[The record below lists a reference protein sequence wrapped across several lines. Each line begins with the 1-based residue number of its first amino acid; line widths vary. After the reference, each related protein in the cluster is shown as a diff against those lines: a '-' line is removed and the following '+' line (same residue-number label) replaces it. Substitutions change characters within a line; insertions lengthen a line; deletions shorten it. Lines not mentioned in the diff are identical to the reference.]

1 MKSQLLHT
9 VTLSGEGYHPAPRRG
24 TAGVDVGASLVKLAL
39 PRPPDGFELRLY
51 PRAALEE
58 AFGFLKGE
66 GVARLGATGGGG
78 RAIAR
83 AFDGVAVDE
92 FEAWR
97 SGADAL
103 LSGLHLD
110 VTPRYLLVS
119 IGTGTSMLLV
129 DGLQVRRVG
138 GTALGGGTL
147 MGLCAQLSGASSFE
161 EVVALAARGDRNTVD
176 LLVSDVYP
184 DGDGALLG
192 AVTAA
197 HFGKLGLGVP
207 RLGQPEPADLAQ
219 AVLAMVGQNVGLLSV
234 ATAAANDVGR
244 VVYGGST
251 LRHNP
256 MLAGTL
262 EIVTRALEREPV
274 LLTHGEFAG
283 ALGALHLASP

>member
-1 MKSQLLHT
+1 LHT
-9 VTLSGEGYHPAPRRG
+9 ETLSGEGYHPLPGRG
-24 TAGVDVGASLVKLAL
+24 TAGLDVGTSLVKLAL
-39 PRPPDGFELRLY
+39 PRPPHAFELRLY
-51 PRAALEE
+51 PRAALDE
-58 AFGFLKGE
+58 ACRFLRSE

-83 AFDGVAVDE
+83 GFDGVVVDE

-97 SGADAL
+97 RGAAAL
-103 LSGLHLD
+103 LSGLQGGAA
-110 VTPRYLLVS
+110 PRYLLVS

-129 DGLQVRRVG
+129 DGLQVKRVG

-147 MGLCAQLSGASSFE
+147 MGLCTQLAGTESFE
-161 EVVALAARGDRNTVD
+161 EVVALAARGDRNAVD

-197 HFGKLGLGVP
+197 HFGKLALGGAGREP
-207 RLGQPEPADLAQ
+207 PDPADLVQ
-219 AVLAMVGQNVGLLSV
+219 AVLAMVGQNVGLLSM
-234 ATAAANDVGR
+234 AIAAAADVGR

-256 MLAGTL
+256 LLAGTL
-262 EIVTRALEREPV
+262 EIVTRALGREPV

-283 ALGALHLASP
+283 ALGALHLANP